1 MEGKTHHTVED
12 RKQRHEMYG
21 DDVLNALLCGSKIHH
36 VLKKNQD
43 LQQFNEF
50 LYTFLTFH
58 FFTGNLFVNCV
69 IK

>member
-36 VLKKNQD
+36 VLKKKIKTCSS
-43 LQQFNEF
+43 LMSF
-50 LYTFLTFH
+50 YT
-58 FFTGNLFVNCV
+58 LF
-69 IK
+69 